1 MTWSEFIV
9 WLEGYRER
17 DYRVTAHL
25 LRQVAYQMITL
36 HPYIDKSKKPYD
48 IYDYMTFPTD
58 EIKRK
63 EVEYIDPQE
72 LAKKWLKS

>member
-1 MTWSEFIV
+1 
-9 WLEGYRER
+9 
-17 DYRVTAHL
+17 
-25 LRQVAYQMITL
+25 MITL

-63 EVEYIDPQE
+63 TVEYIDPQE